1 MLSFLELFL
10 LLREDLPVLT
20 SAPTQVTLS
29 LRSFPSSSSPSLD
42 SPGSSRIT
50 PLPCDLALLERSS
63 PSFSMWETSFF
74 APTKLKT
81 RLFCSDLEA
90 FQASLYDELPLS
102 GTSTLSSFLL
112 ITTGGIT

>member
-1 MLSFLELFL
+1 MII
-10 LLREDLPVLT
+10 LT
-20 SAPTQVTLS
+20 
-29 LRSFPSSSSPSLD
+29 
-42 SPGSSRIT
+42 
-50 PLPCDLALLERSS
+50 LPCDLALLERSN
-63 PSFSMWETSFF
+63 PSFSMWETSFL

-112 ITTGGIT
+112 VTTGGITG